1 MSPRAALRPHRHA
14 RFWAAP
20 VVLFALASQWGCG
33 RDSHDS
39 ANQAFEDYF
48 GKRKPNVEERKHD
61 KSDGSGKAANQEPV
75 RLKLR
80 MVYVVD
86 ERLPRLDREG
96 YALFQ
101 RTLSNWLERGSK
113 RTVEFEPGAVQNI
126 RSFFSKHEET
136 AKKAQENE
144 EEASLFDPGSVEGL
158 AAVRAI
164 LAEAHNDDIRALYA
178 SAPENLQ
185 GLDNWAK
192 YVQDDLSAKYKAFA
206 KEFPPHPA
214 LQDPEHPE
222 YGRPD
227 VWRALAQAEKA
238 DVIVTNA
245 LVAGPERG
253 MDIDRTN
260 RGSLLVG
267 LWSPEK
273 KDTDLGATLVFS
285 VQPMLCQ
292 APFTLDLPAMER
304 PVLAGVCAWLFFQSR
319 WEGAPAVVNPLGKA
333 VNLLRKTGGQERAPE
348 KK

>member
-1 MSPRAALRPHRHA
+1 MSRFAAFRWRSYA
-14 RFWAAP
+14 RLWAAP
-20 VVLFALASQWGCG
+20 VVLLVLASQCGCG

-48 GKRKPNVEERKHD
+48 GKRKPAEEQKKANND
-61 KSDGSGKAANQEPV
+61 EKNGKKDAEP
-75 RLKLR
+75 LKLR
-80 MVYVVD
+80 LVYVVD
-86 ERLPRLDREG
+86 ERLPRMDREA

-101 RTLSNWLERGSK
+101 RTLSSWLERGSK
-113 RTVEFEPGAVQNI
+113 RAVEFEPGAVQNI

-136 AKKAQENE
+136 AKKALENE
-144 EEASLFDPGSVEGL
+144 EDANRFDPDSEEGL
-158 AAVRAI
+158 AAVKAI
-164 LAEAHNDDIRALYA
+164 LAEAHEDDIRAVYA
-178 SAPENLQ
+178 GAPEGLR
-185 GLDNWAK
+185 GLDHWAK
-192 YVQDDLSAKYKAFA
+192 YVRDDLSAKYKAFA
-206 KEFPPHPA
+206 KAFPPHPA
-214 LQDPEHPE
+214 LQDTSHPE
-222 YGRPD
+222 YSRPD

-267 LWSPEK
+267 LWSPAK

-304 PVLAGVCAWLFFQSR
+304 PVLAGVCTWLFFQSR

-348 KK
+348 SK